1 MAWPGNEQAAV
12 AIGCG
17 HLRASDADRERM
29 TSTLK
34 AAFVQGRLTKDE
46 FDARIG
52 QALASRTY
60 AELAAVTAGIP
71 VRPGH
76 SPAAAQAAPAADEQR
91 GQVGHIRVVYADR
104 SRRRFCVGFAARRWR
119 V

>member
-34 AAFVQGRLTKDE
+34 AAFVQGRAMKDE
-46 FDARIG
+46 FDAAASARRSPHVPTRNWPQSPPASP
-52 QALASRTY
+52 QARPQPGRRASR
-60 AELAAVTAGIP
+60 
-71 VRPGH
+71 PGG
-76 SPAAAQAAPAADEQR
+76 R
-91 GQVGHIRVVYADR
+91 
-104 SRRRFCVGFAARRWR
+104 
-119 V
+119 